1 MAEKARADPRSHLK
15 GGYIIKMKKQST
27 PIPTL
32 PEISAITENPHTLV
46 AVVNARGGLVAWNI
60 AFGDFAK
67 VDPFPS
73 RLDELFHEKDRLQVL
88 GRLSA
93 AVHER
98 WTGELHSGP
107 QDGHPPL
114 FECMLMPLSDGSCLF
129 AAERIEAKPEVQ
141 QLIDRLNRQVKMFR
155 LESEAAKKIAR
166 NKQIEM
172 ESVMVQAR
180 EVALVDPLT
189 FLPNRRMI
197 VKELQSEVIRS
208 LRYKT
213 PLSISVLDLDHFK
226 HVNDTYGHP
235 AGDEV
240 LRQVAYQ
247 LRDLI
252 RQPDVAGRYGGEEF
266 LILLPSSDLNAAA
279 EQAARICK
287 TISKTPVLIHG
298 TVVNVTVSIGVAQFR
313 VEADTWDTLLNRAD
327 TAMYEAKNAGRN
339 RWVVDE

>member
-1 MAEKARADPRSHLK
+1 
-15 GGYIIKMKKQST
+15 MKKET
-27 PIPTL
+27 FIP
-32 PEISAITENPHTLV
+32 SAEFAEMAASPHTLI
-46 AVVNARGGLVAWNI
+46 AVVNEKGMLVSWNAAFDEFIKGGPQA
-60 AFGDFAK
+60 AQF
-67 VDPFPS
+67 
-73 RLDELFHEKDRLQVL
+73 DELFHKKDRPQVKS
-88 GRLSA
+88 RLSA
-93 AVHER
+93 ATHEH
-98 WTGELHSGP
+98 WTAELHSGSGAG
-107 QDGHPPL
+107 QHSR
-114 FECMLMPLSDGSCLF
+114 FECMLIPLSDGSRLF
-129 AAERIEAKPEVQ
+129 AAERFEVKPEVQ
-141 QLIDRLNRQVKMFR
+141 QMIDRLNRQVKMFR

-226 HVNDTYGHP
+226 NVNDTYGHP

-298 TVVNVTVSIGVAQFR
+298 TVVNITVSMGVAQFR
-313 VEADTWDTLLNRAD
+313 VETDTWDTLLNRAD

>member
-1 MAEKARADPRSHLK
+1 MSGNPQTLIALVDPH
-15 GGYIIKMKKQST
+15 
-27 PIPTL
+27 
-32 PEISAITENPHTLV
+32 
-46 AVVNARGGLVAWNI
+46 GGLVSWNP
-60 AFGDFAK
+60 AFGEFIKDGPHPA
-67 VDPFPS
+67 
-73 RLDELFHEKDRLQVL
+73 RLDEIFHERDRHLVPE
-88 GRLSA
+88 RLSA
-93 AVHER
+93 AAQDH
-98 WTGELHSGP
+98 WTAELNP
-107 QDGHPPL
+107 RAVDGRPL
-114 FECMLMPLSDGSCLF
+114 LFDCVLVSLSDGSRIF
-129 AAERIEAKPEVQ
+129 AAERLEARPEVQ

-197 VKELQSEVIRS
+197 IKELQSEVVRS

-213 PLSISVLDLDHFK
+213 PLSVSVMDIDFFK
-226 HVNDTYGHP
+226 QVNDTYGHP

-266 LILLPSSDLNAAA
+266 LVLLPSSDLGAAA

-287 TISKTPVLIHG
+287 TISKTPVQIQG
-298 TVVNVTVSIGVAQFR
+298 QVVNVTVSVGVAQFR
-313 VEADTWDTLLNRAD
+313 VENDTWDTLLNRAD
-327 TAMYEAKNAGRN
+327 TAMYEAKRAGRN